1 MSELSVELLRVTILL
16 YLAAAA
22 CHLVEYAFGPRG
34 AVARTADRP
43 ANQRELVG
51 AGGPPVAV
59 PVSPAPVP
67 TATPPDPPGVKPG
80 RSRAVSFGR
89 AGVALTVLA
98 VVVHIGVLVTR
109 GVAAGRVPWGNMY
122 EFVIAVTLV

>member
-1 MSELSVELLRVTILL
+1 MSELSVDLLRVTILL
-16 YLAAAA
+16 YLAAAV

-51 AGGPPVAV
+51 AGGPPVAA
-59 PVSPAPVP
+59 PVSPAAVS
-67 TATPPDPPGVKPG
+67 TATAPGAPAAKPG
-80 RSRAVSFGR
+80 GSRTVSLGR

-98 VVVHIGVLVTR
+98 VVVHIG
-109 GVAAGRVPWGNMY
+109 
-122 EFVIAVTLV
+122 